1 MMSFDKRKKA
11 YSGKKKQCSKKKEI
25 IVTKDKMIIS
35 ISKTYDGSIHDIM
48 IRRNEKEIEEIIANN
63 EYKLYCDKGYIGLE
77 NDNLFIPKKKY
88 KNNLLSLYDIIQNK
102 DINRKRIKVE
112 HVFKDM
118 KIFKYLKDRCR
129 NFIEDTFNKRFEVI
143 AGLVNLK
150 NSF

>member
-63 EYKLYCDKGYIGLE
+63 EYKLY
-77 NDNLFIPKKKY
+77 
-88 KNNLLSLYDIIQNK
+88 
-102 DINRKRIKVE
+102 
-112 HVFKDM
+112 
-118 KIFKYLKDRCR
+118 
-129 NFIEDTFNKRFEVI
+129 
-143 AGLVNLK
+143 
-150 NSF
+150 